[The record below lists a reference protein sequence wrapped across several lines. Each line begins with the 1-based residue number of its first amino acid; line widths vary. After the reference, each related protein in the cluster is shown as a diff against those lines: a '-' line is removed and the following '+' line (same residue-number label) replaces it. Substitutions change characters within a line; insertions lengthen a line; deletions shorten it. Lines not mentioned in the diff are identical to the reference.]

1 MKTCSPVSLPGW
13 LTQARRVPQVLL
25 PLHHAPLEARLV
37 LGADQRMRA
46 AATVGLVADSA
57 LVAADRIL
65 NVASMLPRGLENL
78 DGALW
83 ISEKRREFA
92 AVSTTAID
100 TAVASEV
107 DWRDERFGDSVGE
120 VIQTMSA

>member
-1 MKTCSPVSLPGW
+1 
-13 LTQARRVPQVLL
+13 
-25 PLHHAPLEARLV
+25 
-37 LGADQRMRA
+37 MRA

-65 NVASMLPRGLENL
+65 NVASMLPRGFENL